1 MPKYGERNARSFH
14 DQLCRKPATTFARKD
29 WLSGANRASLLR
41 AWLRAVALPG
51 SCPRCLFAPR
61 WTSVLTA
68 RDAVATECRSN
79 QRNTLG
85 APLHGPWARRFSVGR
100 PRIG

>member
-51 SCPRCLFAPR
+51 SCPRRLFRHLGA
-61 WTSVLTA
+61 SVVTA
-68 RDAVATECRSN
+68 RDAVPTEWRSP

-85 APLHGPWARRFSVGR
+85 AHFMGPGVAGSRSGG
-100 PRIG
+100 PG